1 MNAQDNYGTTPLHA
15 ALFSENEEL
24 FEKLASLGARTDI
37 PDEDGKTVRELCKL
51 KAYSKM
57 NEFLDD
63 SVDDTDPNSE
73 EIKVDV

>member
-37 PDEDGKTVRELCKL
+37 PDEDGKTVKELC
-51 KAYSKM
+51 
-57 NEFLDD
+57 
-63 SVDDTDPNSE
+63 
-73 EIKVDV
+73 